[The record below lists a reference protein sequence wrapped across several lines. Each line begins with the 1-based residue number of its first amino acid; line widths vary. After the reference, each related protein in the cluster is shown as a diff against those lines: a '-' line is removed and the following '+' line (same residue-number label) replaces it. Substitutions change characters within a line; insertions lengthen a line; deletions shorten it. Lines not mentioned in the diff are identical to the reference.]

1 MGKMGYF
8 WGKLTVTKFEVL
20 VEWSFFLIFVVFL
33 LKININN
40 NLLFHTA
47 IELFIN
53 AIFLF
58 VFVFTFNTYRINK
71 KNYLL
76 ILGTGYFFVSVIGI
90 IHLLTYPG
98 MPFIEGM
105 DATNISIQ
113 LWITAR
119 YMSVFT
125 CLLSML
131 SAYKSNNK
139 INPYNLF
146 ILYLGVTILLVSSIL
161 VFKIFPTCYIG
172 NTGLTL
178 FKIIS
183 EYVIFCAFIGISLIY
198 FRYRK
203 KLDKY
208 LFICLQCFF
217 ILSAISEI
225 FFTSFIYLSD
235 WTSVA
240 GHIIEVLA
248 AYFLYKGV
256 VETGIRRPYTFL
268 SNHLDE
274 SDSKV
279 KLFEEIITQNEQCVK
294 MLINNCDDAVFVV
307 NDNKIVLANKKMVE
321 LLGMERVDDIINSSI
336 ERIILQEVKSQVYNR
351 INNALNNKSFVSFVE
366 SKLLRADGQTIDI
379 EVSNCFCMYKGE
391 ASVMIMFRDITPRK
405 QIEVLKN
412 NILENKKLISKTTEL
427 NKMMMEFFSNISHE
441 LKTPLNVILGAVQIL
456 SLPVNENVDISNRV
470 RSNKYLRTM
479 KQNCYRLVRLVN
491 NLIDIS
497 KFDSGYFKV
506 NLHNHNIVSVV
517 EEITLSVVDYAE
529 SRGIELIFD
538 TDVEEKVMAIDLDK
552 IERIILNL
560 LSNAIK
566 FTNESGQILV
576 SLWDMDDSI
585 IISVKD
591 NGVGMPKDKLDI
603 IFERFGQVD
612 KTLSRNREGSGIGLA
627 LVKSIVDMHNGNIK
641 VKSEYGEGSEFII
654 ELPVKVIE
662 EEKITNNT
670 IYESKVEKLN
680 IEFSDIYSY

>member
-1 MGKMGYF
+1 
-8 WGKLTVTKFEVL
+8 
-20 VEWSFFLIFVVFL
+20 
-33 LKININN
+33 
-40 NLLFHTA
+40 
-47 IELFIN
+47 
-53 AIFLF
+53 
-58 VFVFTFNTYRINK
+58 
-71 KNYLL
+71 
-76 ILGTGYFFVSVIGI
+76 
-90 IHLLTYPG
+90 
-98 MPFIEGM
+98 MPFIEEMG
-105 DATNISIQ
+105 ATNISVQ
-113 LWITAR
+113 LWIAAR
-119 YMSVFT
+119 YMGVFT

-146 ILYLGVTILLVSSIL
+146 ILYLFVTILLVSSIL
-161 VFKIFPTCYIG
+161 VLKIFPACYIN

-183 EYVIFCAFIGISLIY
+183 EYVIFCAFIGISLIH

-217 ILSAISEI
+217 ILSALSEI

-235 WTSVA
+235 WTSIA

-307 NDNKIVLANKKMVE
+307 NDNKIVFANKKMSE
-321 LLGMERVDDIINSSI
+321 LLGIERVDDIINSSV
-336 ERIILQEVKSQVYNR
+336 ERIMLEEVKSQAYNL
-351 INNALNNKSFVSFVE
+351 INNALNNKLSASFVE
-366 SKLLRADGQTIDI
+366 SKLLRTDGQAIDI
-379 EVSNCFCMYKGE
+379 EVSTCFCMYKGE
-391 ASVMIMFRDITPRK
+391 PSVMIMFRDITPRK

-456 SLPVNENVDISNRV
+456 SLSASEDVHISNKV
-470 RSNKYLRTM
+470 RANKYLRTM

-506 NLHNHNIVSVV
+506 DLHNHNIVSVV

-576 SLWDMDDSI
+576 NLWDMDDSI

-641 VKSEYGEGSEFII
+641 VKSEYGKGSEFII
-654 ELPVKVIE
+654 ELPVKLIE

>member
-1 MGKMGYF
+1 MEKVGYF
-8 WGKLTVTKFEVL
+8 WRKLTVTKFEVL
-20 VEWSFFLIFVVFL
+20 AEWSFFLTFVVFL

-58 VFVFTFNTYRINK
+58 VFVFAFNTYRINK

-98 MPFIEGM
+98 MPFIEEMG
-105 DATNISIQ
+105 ATNISVQ
-113 LWITAR
+113 LWIAAR
-119 YMSVFT
+119 YMGVFT

-146 ILYLGVTILLVSSIL
+146 ILYLFVTILLVSSIL
-161 VFKIFPTCYIG
+161 VLKIFPACYIN

-183 EYVIFCAFIGISLIY
+183 EYVIFCAFIGISLIH

-217 ILSAISEI
+217 ILSALSEI

-235 WTSVA
+235 WTSIA

-307 NDNKIVLANKKMVE
+307 NDNKIVFANKKMSE
-321 LLGMERVDDIINSSI
+321 LLGIERVDDIINSSV
-336 ERIILQEVKSQVYNR
+336 ERIMLEEVKSQAYNL
-351 INNALNNKSFVSFVE
+351 INNALNNKLSASFVE
-366 SKLLRADGQTIDI
+366 SKLLRTDGQAIDI
-379 EVSNCFCMYKGE
+379 EVSTCFCMYKGE
-391 ASVMIMFRDITPRK
+391 PSVMIMFRDITPRK

-456 SLPVNENVDISNRV
+456 SLSASEDVHISNKV
-470 RSNKYLRTM
+470 RANKYLRTM

-506 NLHNHNIVSVV
+506 DLHNHNIVSVV

-576 SLWDMDDSI
+576 NLWDMDDSI

-641 VKSEYGEGSEFII
+641 VKSEYGKGSEFII
-654 ELPVKVIE
+654 ELPVKLIE